1 MGMDPV
7 CYYLVPAGIGAFALF
22 MTVFLRRSMKHEPS
36 RIEREL
42 KKLTINTKANS

>member
-1 MGMDPV
+1 MGVDQL
-7 CYYLVPAGIGAFALF
+7 CYYLVPAGIGAFGLF
-22 MTVFLRRSMKHEPS
+22 MTLFLRRSMKHEPG

>member
-1 MGMDPV
+1 MGVDPV
-7 CYYLVPAGIGAFALF
+7 CYYLVPAGIGAFGLFMALF
-22 MTVFLRRSMKHEPS
+22 LRHSMKHQAG